1 MFHLNEI
8 QTLSMGV
15 DQSVELAAQPGYWPK
30 GTLQLL
36 PPWLQSATGGRDLY
50 LSNARADL
58 REKKVSSSLPALLP
72 IFFFGL
78 LPSTPLLFVRVR
90 IQMEQAK
97 QSVTRRAQI

>member
-1 MFHLNEI
+1 
-8 QTLSMGV
+8 MGV

-72 IFFFGL
+72 IFFFFW
-78 LPSTPLLFVRVR
+78 FVTVHSFVVCTS
-90 IQMEQAK
+90 QNTDGTSEA
-97 QSVTRRAQI
+97 VGD